1 MSGLSGLPLR
11 LPHWGHLLA
20 MRILIVY
27 DNVARPPFREGWGFS
42 AFVEI
47 GGRRILFDAGA
58 DRMTLSHN
66 ARLLGLD
73 FSSLTDIFISHA
85 HCDHV
90 GGLSQVLEAAEAAR
104 IWAPLGMR
112 EYLCSRARRQEV
124 IIVGKAR
131 ALGDGLW
138 STGTMGKAVAE
149 QGLVI
154 AHSGQRILLTG
165 CAHPGVDRLARRA
178 AELVGAPLTLI
189 LGGFHLEGASP
200 RRLENLVE
208 RLRPLAEALAPGHC
222 TGDESLEFL
231 HASFPKVIP
240 LEVGKTFSW
249 EEG

>member
-1 MSGLSGLPLR
+1 
-11 LPHWGHLLA
+11 
-20 MRILIVY
+20 MRIVIVY

-47 GGRRILFDAGA
+47 GGRRLLFDAGA
-58 DRMTLSHN
+58 DRLTLAHN

-73 FSSLTDIFISHA
+73 FASLTDVFLSHP

-90 GGLSQVLEAAEAAR
+90 GGLSEVLKAAETAR
-104 IWAPLGMR
+104 IWAPAGMR
-112 EYLCSRARRQEV
+112 EYLRSRARKQEV

-138 STGTMGKAVAE
+138 STGTMGKAVGE
-149 QGLVI
+149 QGLLLVNL
-154 AHSGQRILLTG
+154 GQRILLTG
-165 CAHPGVDRLARRA
+165 CAHPGLDRLARRA
-178 AELVGAPLTLI
+178 ADLVGAPLTLI

-200 RRLENLVE
+200 RRLANLAK
-208 RLRPLAEALAPGHC
+208 RLRPLAESLAPGHC
-222 TGDESLEFL
+222 TGKEALEFL
-231 HASFPKVIP
+231 SASFPKVTP